1 MIYAI
6 GRYQCIILRLWLVC
20 GKAVEFLNNLKA
32 ERSGKRVE
40 TEVVDED
47 TSGMQSSVRL
57 LCEYIRTTV
66 LVRIY
71 IVSLLNL

>member
-1 MIYAI
+1 
-6 GRYQCIILRLWLVC
+6 
-20 GKAVEFLNNLKA
+20 
-32 ERSGKRVE
+32 VE